1 MYCQV
6 GTTQVS
12 IYDMQ
17 LQTKYKLLSELIWI
31 TDFIQNYF
39 HTISLFICVRNLMYC
54 LFMWNV
60 YCIFCYIRYHTWYNY
75 VHRKT
80 SVLAYF
86 SYLLIFVFV
95 LTQNFI
101 KNIPNVYFMAIL
113 MKLASCHV
121 RNTFERPLRPNAPT
135 VRVLTSVI
143 LKGIGWAF
151 RKLYPTKIPGMVHQ
165 GLLAPQRLNAPFPD
179 HCLLLPLYS
188 HLLIN
193 LLVYSTYTENL
204 ICVILVMF
212 LFSYSLYWISPRP
225 NTADL
230 ALIRLTSY
238 LYGLTCYLYGNPYT
252 LLVKI
257 HVQGHAPR

>member
-1 MYCQV
+1 MYWQV

-39 HTISLFICVRNLMYC
+39 HTISLFICVRNSMYC

-75 VHRKT
+75 VHRKA

-113 MKLASCHV
+113 MKLATCHV
-121 RNTFERPLRPNAPT
+121 RNTFEKPLRPNAPT

-165 GLLAPQRLNAPFPD
+165 GLLAPQRL
-179 HCLLLPLYS
+179 
-188 HLLIN
+188 
-193 LLVYSTYTENL
+193 
-204 ICVILVMF
+204 CVIIDELRGWKCKTQ
-212 LFSYSLYWISPRP
+212 S
-225 NTADL
+225 
-230 ALIRLTSY
+230 
-238 LYGLTCYLYGNPYT
+238 
-252 LLVKI
+252 
-257 HVQGHAPR
+257 